1 MRIRQLDTPLPNH
14 ARAVRTARS
23 KHQLRLAI
31 GAAGLAITLA
41 ACGANNNA
49 RPGTDPHAT
58 PATEIERHNNRTTQ
72 PDTVPLLDL
81 TQPATRKQFVCSFA
95 NGYFTQPQPPRDNS
109 TSKYC

>member
-1 MRIRQLDTPLPNH
+1 MRIRQHDTPLPNH

-72 PDTVPLLDL
+72 P
-81 TQPATRKQFVCSFA
+81 ATRKQFVCSFA